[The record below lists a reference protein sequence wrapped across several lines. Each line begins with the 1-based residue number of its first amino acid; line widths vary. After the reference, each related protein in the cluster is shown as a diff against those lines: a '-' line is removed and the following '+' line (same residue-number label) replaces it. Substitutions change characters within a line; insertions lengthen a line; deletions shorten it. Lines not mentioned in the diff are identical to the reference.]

1 MDIAKLWVV
10 NRTGTGR
17 PQATKMLPQA
27 GRSLTTCATVPRPP
41 APALHASAALT
52 FGRAGSASGAARAGR
67 SGAVQCGAVQTTLF
81 IPARRVRATA
91 PPRPI
96 EPRSRVRGTGRA
108 GRTRFRLPVYYSA
121 LHGASAR
128 LIRVAG
134 AARGTSGSAATNL
147 FITETGQFRC
157 ARGWGLSARRRVLN
171 TSPAGIVIIKT
182 PTADAAAAS
191 RAAGRRSGPVLLAA
205 RMIDF
210 QLSSRSCEGGCDD

>member
-1 MDIAKLWVV
+1 M
-10 NRTGTGR
+10 
-17 PQATKMLPQA
+17 PA
-27 GRSLTTCATVPRPP
+27 GPR
-41 APALHASAALT
+41 APA
-52 FGRAGSASGAARAGR
+52 GP
-67 SGAVQCGAVQTTLF
+67 VQCGAVQTTLF

-121 LHGASAR
+121 LPGASAR
-128 LIRVAG
+128 LIRAAG
-134 AARGTSGSAATNL
+134 AARGTSGSAATNF

-182 PTADAAAAS
+182 PSADAAAR

-210 QLSSRSCEGGCDD
+210 QLSSRSSEGGCDD